1 MPDTKLRK
9 TGVGI
14 NDAGSL
20 SHAAGD
26 TRLIRP
32 DFLRRT
38 AQFALKPQ
46 PSLNEN
52 ENNQKNVLRRE
63 NN

>member
-38 AQFALKPQ
+38 AQFALKPR
-46 PSLNEN
+46 PSLTEN
-52 ENNQKNVLRRE
+52 DYE
-63 NN
+63 